1 MPGIKNDFFNQDLNH
16 KKGKTK
22 KLTKAE
28 NYSSSMKRVRII
40 YHDPYATDSSS
51 EDDEGY
57 DMNKHRS
64 HGSKRFVS
72 EILVPDLSVK
82 SSSPA
87 SYSHDNSDK
96 AKFSMSSTPEK
107 VDGTRRSSSMYKGVR
122 RRKWGKYAAE
132 IRDPIRGGRLWLGTF
147 NTPEE
152 ASVAY
157 QKKARE
163 FEIMRKVEHER
174 FTKSAK
180 SESESFD
187 LSEKTRDSFVDDASF
202 AKLSFEVAKPLSPSS
217 VLDVSSAAASHGT
230 EGNIKK
236 ELCNVESDCEE
247 DQMVFDMLEE
257 RILSPLET
265 EEIDLGIDKNH
276 PLFENDFDQFFV
288 GADLVNDYTLCG
300 YENGEAGDLLPLP
313 PLDFDFGIQGLAWL
327 DETLNMACP

>member
-1 MPGIKNDFFNQDLNH
+1 MPGIKNDFLNKDLNH

-64 HGSKRFVS
+64 RGSKRFVS

-87 SYSHDNSDK
+87 SHSHDNSDK
-96 AKFSMSSTPEK
+96 AKFAMSSIPGK

-163 FEIMRKVEHER
+163 FEIMRKVERER
-174 FTKSAK
+174 FTKTK

-187 LSEKTRDSFVDDASF
+187 LSEKTKDSFVDDASF
-202 AKLSFEVAKPLSPSS
+202 AKLSLEVAKPLSPSS

-230 EGNIKK
+230 EVNIKQ

-247 DQMVFDMLEE
+247 EQMVFDMLEE
-257 RILSPLET
+257 PIISPLET
-265 EEIDLGIDKNH
+265 EEFDLGIDKNH
-276 PLFENDFDQFFV
+276 PLFENDFDQFFD

-313 PLDFDFGIQGLAWL
+313 PLDFDFGMQGLAWV